1 MIGWLIALVVFLL
14 LLLLKVGV
22 RILWD
27 SESLLL
33 KIRVGLLRFSLSS
46 EKKSKKKKTKKK
58 KQEKKPEQ
66 TAQPQG
72 VKQKKEQK
80 GMSPSLKSWL
90 IALLERRGELLSMIG
105 KVLTSPTLDILR
117 LHIAVGGGDPE
128 MTYGKIC
135 AGMGA
140 GLPLLYNTFRV
151 KKDDI
156 QVVCRYDL
164 SKVVIMAEVEA
175 TIRIGEVFALV
186 GTVIGLL
193 VKIYLTKKRND
204 KAVRT
209 V

>member
-175 TIRIGEVFALV
+175 TIRIGEVIALV

>member
-46 EKKSKKKKTKKK
+46 EKKSKKKETKKK